1 MNKKD
6 IGSIIKT
13 AVALFLIC
21 AISAGIVA
29 FVNDITDDTIDA
41 NNLAAANE
49 AKSAVLTAAESFED
63 VTLSD
68 GAVGWIGK
76 NAAEET
82 VGYVFSTSASG
93 YGGKVEVMTGFDT
106 EGKVT
111 GVQILEISETPG
123 LGMRA
128 KTKDFLDRFLNTN
141 TQLSIVKGEKSSNEK
156 IEALTSATI
165 TSRAMV
171 KAVNAA
177 RDYYNEV
184 AGKGE

>member
-29 FVNDITDDTIDA
+29 FVNDITDDTIEA

-49 AKSAVLTAAESFED
+49 AKSAVLTAAETFED

-68 GAVGWIGK
+68 GTVGWVGK
-76 NAAEET
+76 NAAGDT

-93 YGGKVEVMTGFDT
+93 YGGNVKVMTGFDT
-106 EGKVT
+106 EGTVT
-111 GVQILEISETPG
+111 GVQILEIEETPG

-128 KTKDFLDRFLNTN
+128 KTVEFLSRFLNT
-141 TQLSIVKGEKSSNEK
+141 TTELSVVKGEKSSDGK

-177 RDYYNEV
+177 RDCYNEV
-184 AGKGE
+184 TGKGE

>member
-6 IGSIIKT
+6 IGAIIKT
-13 AVALFLIC
+13 AIALFLIC

-29 FVNDITDDTIDA
+29 FVNDVTDDTIDA
-41 NNLAAANE
+41 NNLEAANE
-49 AKSAVLTAAESFED
+49 AKSAVLTAAEAFED

-68 GAVGWIGK
+68 GSVGFIGK
-76 NAAEET
+76 NAAGET
-82 VGYVFSTSASG
+82 VGYVFSSSASG
-93 YGGKVEVMTGFDT
+93 YGGKVKVMTGFDT
-106 EGKVT
+106 EGRVT
-111 GVQILEISETPG
+111 GVQILEIEETPG

-128 KTKDFLDRFLNTN
+128 KTKEFLDRFLNTSTELN
-141 TQLSIVKGEKSSNEK
+141 VVKGEKSSDGR

-177 RDYYNEV
+177 RDCYNEV
-184 AGKGE
+184 TGKGA